1 MMSDKNYLSVYAKSF
16 NWAGFFLPKKTYKK
30 CSALYDFCR
39 VADNI
44 ADDEE
49 KLEVKEIKFKQF
61 KKDFVQ
67 KNFDNQIVKN
77 MWDLIDEF
85 KISVKIIE
93 DLLDG
98 INSDIKDKVILNSK
112 KDLLIYSYRVAGTVG
127 LMMAKILKVNKKS
140 SLKSAIDLGIAMQL
154 TNISRDVIEDS
165 KINRF
170 YINESFEDIKT
181 TIKLSEKFYENS
193 FYSIKEIPL
202 SFRFSIL
209 VARRVYRKIGYKILN
224 KQNIENYKKSGKI
237 YVSNIEKI
245 IETFLSIFDLIKLSL
260 INKNDDNINHD
271 HNLIN
276 EEINLNERI

>member
-1 MMSDKNYLSVYAKSF
+1 MLTKNYLAIYAKSF
-16 NWAGFFLPKKTYKK
+16 NWAGFFLPKKTYEK

-39 VADNI
+39 EVDNI
-44 ADDEE
+44 ADDENNI
-49 KLEVKEIKFKQF
+49 EVKKDNFIKFRNN
-61 KKDFVQ
+61 FVN
-67 KNFDNQIVKN
+67 KNYDDPVIKN
-77 MWDLIDEF
+77 MWDLINEF
-85 KISVKIIE
+85 SISTKIVD
-93 DLLDG
+93 DLFEG
-98 INSDIKDKVILNSK
+98 INSDIKENVKLNSK
-112 KDLLIYSYRVAGTVG
+112 KELLIYSYRVAGTVG
-127 LMMAKILKVNKKS
+127 LMMAKILSVHKEK

-154 TNISRDVIEDS
+154 TNISRDVMED
-165 KINRF
+165 KKNNRS
-170 YINESFEDIKT
+170 YINESFEEIKN

-260 INKNDDNINHD
+260 ISKNDDNINHD

>member
-1 MMSDKNYLSVYAKSF
+1 MSNKNYLSVYAKSF

-30 CSALYDFCR
+30 CSALYNFCR

-44 ADDEE
+44 ADNKE

-61 KKDFVQ
+61 EKDFTQ
-67 KNFDNQIVKN
+67 KNFDNPIIKN
-77 MWDLIDEF
+77 MWGLIDEF

-93 DLLDG
+93 DLFDG
-98 INSDIKDKVILNSK
+98 IRSDIKDKVIFNSK

-127 LMMAKILKVNKKS
+127 LMMAKILKVNKES

-170 YINESFEDIKT
+170 YINKSFEEISS
-181 TIKLSEKFYENS
+181 TIDLADSFYKNS
-193 FYSIKEIPL
+193 FYSIKSIPI

-209 VARRVYRKIGYKILN
+209 VARRIYRKIGYNIL
-224 KQNIENYKKSGKI
+224 KKKTFEKYKNSGKI
-237 YVSNIEKI
+237 YVSNIEKS
-245 IETFLSIFDLIKLSL
+245 IETIFAIFDLIRLSL
-260 INKNDDNINHD
+260 TNIKEDQFQHD
-271 HNLIN
+271 HFLIN
-276 EEINLNERI
+276 EEINLDERI

>member
-1 MMSDKNYLSVYAKSF
+1 MLTKNYLAIYAKSF
-16 NWAGFFLPKKTYKK
+16 NWAGFFLPKKTYQK

-39 VADNI
+39 EADNI
-44 ADDEE
+44 ADDEN
-49 KLEVKEIKFKQF
+49 KIEVKKDNFIQF
-61 KKDFVQ
+61 KNNFIN
-67 KNFDNQIVKN
+67 KNYDDPVIKN
-77 MWDLIDEF
+77 MWDLVNEF
-85 KISVKIIE
+85 NISTKIID
-93 DLLDG
+93 DLFEG
-98 INSDIKDKVILNSK
+98 INSDIKENVKLNSK
-112 KDLLIYSYRVAGTVG
+112 KELLIYSYRVAGTVG
-127 LMMAKILKVNKKS
+127 LMMAKILNVQKKQ

-154 TNISRDVIEDS
+154 TNISRDVMED
-165 KINRF
+165 KKNNRF
-170 YINESFEDIKT
+170 YINESFEDIKN
-181 TIKLSEKFYENS
+181 TIKLSEQFYKNS

-245 IETFLSIFDLIKLSL
+245 IETFLSFFDLIKLSL
-260 INKNDDNINHD
+260 ISKNDNNINHD

>member
-1 MMSDKNYLSVYAKSF
+1 MLTKNYLAIYAKSF
-16 NWAGFFLPKKTYKK
+16 NWAGFFLPKKTYEK

-39 VADNI
+39 EADNI
-44 ADDEE
+44 ADDEN
-49 KLEVKEIKFKQF
+49 KIEVKKDNFIKFRNNF
-61 KKDFVQ
+61 IN
-67 KNFDNQIVKN
+67 KNYDDPVIKN
-77 MWDLIDEF
+77 MWGLINEFSISTKIVDDLFE
-85 KISVKIIE
+85 
-93 DLLDG
+93 G
-98 INSDIKDKVILNSK
+98 INSDIKENVKLNSK
-112 KDLLIYSYRVAGTVG
+112 KELLIYSYRVAGTVG
-127 LMMAKILKVNKKS
+127 LMMAKILNVHKEQ

-154 TNISRDVIEDS
+154 TNISRDVMED
-165 KINRF
+165 KKNNRF

-260 INKNDDNINHD
+260 ISKNDNNINHD

>member
-1 MMSDKNYLSVYAKSF
+1 MLTKNYLAIYAKSF
-16 NWAGFFLPKKTYKK
+16 NWAGFFLPKKTYEK

-39 VADNI
+39 EADNI
-44 ADDEE
+44 ADDEN
-49 KLEVKEIKFKQF
+49 KIEVKKDNFIKFRNN
-61 KKDFVQ
+61 FVN
-67 KNFDNQIVKN
+67 KNYDDPVIKN
-77 MWDLIDEF
+77 MWDLINEF
-85 KISVKIIE
+85 SISTKIVD
-93 DLLDG
+93 DLFEG
-98 INSDIKDKVILNSK
+98 INSDIKENVKLNSK
-112 KDLLIYSYRVAGTVG
+112 KELLIYSYRVAGTVG
-127 LMMAKILKVNKKS
+127 LMMAKILNVHKEQ

-154 TNISRDVIEDS
+154 TNISRDVMED
-165 KINRF
+165 KKNNRF

-245 IETFLSIFDLIKLSL
+245 IETLLSIFDLIKLSL
-260 INKNDDNINHD
+260 ISKNDNNIKHD
-271 HNLIN
+271 HDLIN

>member
-1 MMSDKNYLSVYAKSF
+1 MLTKNYLAIYAKSF
-16 NWAGFFLPKKTYKK
+16 NWAGFFLPKKTYEK

-39 VADNI
+39 EADNI
-44 ADDEE
+44 ADDEN
-49 KLEVKEIKFKQF
+49 KIEVKKDNFIKFRNN
-61 KKDFVQ
+61 FVN
-67 KNFDNQIVKN
+67 KNYDDPVIKN
-77 MWDLIDEF
+77 MWNLINEFSISTKIVDDLFE
-85 KISVKIIE
+85 
-93 DLLDG
+93 G
-98 INSDIKDKVILNSK
+98 INSDIKENVKLNSK
-112 KDLLIYSYRVAGTVG
+112 KELLIYSYRVAGTVG
-127 LMMAKILKVNKKS
+127 LMMAKILNVHKEQ

-154 TNISRDVIEDS
+154 TNISRDVMED
-165 KINRF
+165 KKNNRF

>member
-1 MMSDKNYLSVYAKSF
+1 MLTKNYLAIYAKSF
-16 NWAGFFLPKKTYKK
+16 NWAGFFLPKKTYDK

-39 VADNI
+39 EADNI
-44 ADDEE
+44 ADDEN
-49 KLEVKEIKFKQF
+49 KIEVKKDNFVKFRNN
-61 KKDFVQ
+61 FVN
-67 KNFDNQIVKN
+67 KNYDDPVIKN
-77 MWDLIDEF
+77 MWDLINEF
-85 KISVKIIE
+85 NISTKITD
-93 DLLDG
+93 DLFEG
-98 INSDIKDKVILNSK
+98 INSDIKENVKLKSK
-112 KDLLIYSYRVAGTVG
+112 KELLIYSYRVAGTVG
-127 LMMAKILKVNKKS
+127 LMMAKILNVHKEQ

-154 TNISRDVIEDS
+154 TNISRDVMED
-165 KINRF
+165 KKNNRF
-170 YINESFEDIKT
+170 YINESFEDIKN

-193 FYSIKEIPL
+193 FYSIKEIPFN
-202 SFRFSIL
+202 FRFSIL

-260 INKNDDNINHD
+260 ISKNDDNINHD

>member
-1 MMSDKNYLSVYAKSF
+1 MLTKNYLAIYAKSF
-16 NWAGFFLPKKTYKK
+16 NWAGFFLPKKTYEK

-39 VADNI
+39 EADNI
-44 ADDEE
+44 ADDEN
-49 KLEVKEIKFKQF
+49 KIEIK
-61 KKDFVQ
+61 KDNFIKFRNNFVN
-67 KNFDNQIVKN
+67 KNYDDPVIKN
-77 MWDLIDEF
+77 MWDLINEF
-85 KISVKIIE
+85 SISTKIVD
-93 DLLDG
+93 DLFEG
-98 INSDIKDKVILNSK
+98 INSDIKENVKLNSK
-112 KDLLIYSYRVAGTVG
+112 KELLIYSYRVAGTVG
-127 LMMAKILKVNKKS
+127 LMMAKILNVHKEQ

-154 TNISRDVIEDS
+154 TNISRDVMED
-165 KINRF
+165 KKNNRF
-170 YINESFEDIKT
+170 YINESFEDIKN
-181 TIKLSEKFYENS
+181 TIKLSEQFYENS

>member
-1 MMSDKNYLSVYAKSF
+1 MSDKNYLSVYAKSF

-67 KNFDNQIVKN
+67 KNFDNPIIKN

-98 INSDIKDKVILNSK
+98 ISSDIKDKVILNSK

-127 LMMAKILKVNKKS
+127 LMMAKILKVNKIS

-170 YINESFEDIKT
+170 YIDKNFEEISST
-181 TIKLSEKFYENS
+181 VNLAETFYENS
-193 FYSIKEIPL
+193 FYSIKDIPI

-209 VARRVYRKIGYKILN
+209 VARRVYRKIGHKILN
-224 KQNIENYKKSGKI
+224 KKNLNNYQNSGKI
-237 YVSNIEKI
+237 YVSNAENVL
-245 IETFLSIFDLIKLSL
+245 ETFLSIVDLIKLSL
-260 INKNDDNINHD
+260 VYKKDEQIKHD

-276 EEINLNERI
+276 EEINLDERI